1 MPPIPPA
8 IINIAKFVVLLG
20 VLIFVHELGHFLLA
34 RRYGVYVK
42 KFYLGFDIG
51 GLKIFSFQGKE
62 TEYGVGILP
71 LGGYVK
77 MAGQEDVPPA
87 DEEAREKLEEENRD
101 IPPERRFD
109 HKPLRRRAAIVAAGP
124 VMNILLGV
132 FLFIGIARIGFQTPR
147 YLADTRVGQVEKG
160 MPAERAGI
168 RPGDVIREVDGRP
181 VESWEELQRRLRGS
195 RADRELPMVLEREG
209 EERTVTVI
217 PERLPGVGFS
227 QIGIAPAGKVV
238 VSGIFPDSPPAR
250 AGLEAGDI
258 LISLDGRPLPAPGA
272 VREILGEHTRGPV
285 SLEVLRPETEERFE
299 VSVPTEFPVFIP
311 GLYLDRDRVI
321 GTDPRAE
328 GEVEK
333 LQRGDRVVEIDGR
346 PVLPE
351 EVADRISA
359 ASPGEELILTVHR
372 SRWFALRPAS
382 RITVRVPVSSRAVIP
397 GVQLDYDRQ
406 TVLTRY
412 YGLAAIPAGLRMGV
426 TRAVEVLEVF
436 YLLLTGRLGGAAVGG
451 PVMIYQVTSYVRGL
465 SDFLILLA
473 LISVN
478 LGLINLVPLPVL
490 DGGHLL
496 FFGLEGILRRPL
508 PPRFVLAAQQIGLA
522 VIAALILLI
531 TYKDI
536 LRVLGY

>member
-1 MPPIPPA
+1 MPTIPPA
-8 IINIAKFVVLLG
+8 IINVAKFIVLLG

-34 RRYGVYVK
+34 RRFGVYVK

-51 GLKIFSFQGKE
+51 GLKIFKYQGRE
-62 TEYGVGILP
+62 TEYGIGILP

-87 DEEAREKLEEENRD
+87 DEEARKKLEEENRD
-101 IPPERRFD
+101 IPPEQRFD
-109 HKPLRRRAAIVAAGP
+109 RKPLRQRAAIVAAGP

-147 YLADTRVGQVEKG
+147 YLAETRVGQVERG
-160 MPAERAGI
+160 MPAERAGV
-168 RPGDVIREVDGRP
+168 RPGDSIREVDGRP
-181 VESWEELQRRLRGS
+181 VENWEELQRRLRGS
-195 RADRELPMVLEREG
+195 RAGRELPVVLEREG
-209 EERTVTVI
+209 EELTVTVT
-217 PERLPGVGFS
+217 PERLPGVGYS

-238 VSGIFPDSPPAR
+238 VRGILPDSPASR

-258 LISLDGRPLPAPGA
+258 LVSLNGRPLPAPGT
-272 VREILGEHTRGPV
+272 VRELLEEFTGDRV
-285 SLEVLRPETEERFE
+285 SLEVVRPETEERFE
-299 VSVPTEFPVFIP
+299 VSVATEFPVFIP
-311 GLYLDRDRVI
+311 GLYLEQDRVVGI
-321 GTDPRAE
+321 DPRAE

-333 LQRGDRVVEIDGR
+333 LQKGDRVVEIDGR
-346 PVLPE
+346 PVRPG
-351 EVADRISA
+351 EVAGRVSA
-359 ASPGEELILTVHR
+359 AAPGEELILTVHR

-382 RITVRVPVSSRAVIP
+382 RITVGVPVSSRAVIP
-397 GVQLDYDRQ
+397 GIQIDYVREP
-406 TVLTRY
+406 VLTRY

-426 TRAVEVLEVF
+426 SRAVEVLEVF

-451 PVMIYQVTSYVRGL
+451 PVMIFQVTSYVRGL

-496 FFGLEGILRRPL
+496 FFGLEGIIRRPL
-508 PPRFVLAAQQIGLA
+508 PPRFVQAAQQIGLA